1 MISTGLYCCRATF
14 CHNRQ
19 GYSATFLS
27 VVFVTV
33 MMVLVSA
40 FDTDPQNLMRDE
52 RYDITLLRGAI
63 EELIKVC
70 SLLLFAAVPLSD
82 KGKLA
87 TSLGNPIWILAI
99 LIASYENI
107 LLWAE
112 PVATSVQV
120 LLVTD
125 GSAPDQFPAV
135 MYYGSG
141 GLFGLA
147 VMGVVR
153 VFVHFYLTALAL
165 IYWQRQKYF
174 LFSVMLAAHG
184 IINVIALSVAV
195 YSSSP
200 QNYALFST
208 LLFMAVASLLYLHGK
223 SVMSR
228 QSLPF
233 AAAFDDNPDTTK
245 NCK

>member
-1 MISTGLYCCRATF
+1 MISTGLYSCWATF

-27 VVFVTV
+27 VAFVTV

-52 RYDITLLRGAI
+52 RYGITLLRGAI

-70 SLLLFAAVPLSD
+70 SLLLFSAVPLSD

-135 MYYGSG
+135 MYCQLTTGCNSLVG
-141 GLFGLA
+141 PFSSNNPKPGDDIDRALQLLG
-147 VMGVVR
+147 
-153 VFVHFYLTALAL
+153 HF
-165 IYWQRQKYF
+165 
-174 LFSVMLAAHG
+174 
-184 IINVIALSVAV
+184 
-195 YSSSP
+195 
-200 QNYALFST
+200 
-208 LLFMAVASLLYLHGK
+208 
-223 SVMSR
+223 
-228 QSLPF
+228 LP
-233 AAAFDDNPDTTK
+233 
-245 NCK
+245 